1 MANILYVDDEPA
13 IGLILRDTL
22 ERMGHQAIGATNV
35 PEALAALAHAE
46 VDLIV
51 SDYKMPGLSG
61 LELLELLRE
70 QGRDIPLVMLTGHA
84 TIEHAV
90 AAIKAGAIDY
100 ITKPMQPEQL
110 EHAVSSALEMTRLK
124 REN

>member
-13 IGLILRDTL
+13 IGLILHDTL
-22 ERMGHQAIGATNV
+22 ERMGHHPIGATNV
-35 PEALAALAHAE
+35 PEALAALERAS

-51 SDYKMPGLSG
+51 SDFKMPGLSG

-70 QGRDIPLVMLTGHA
+70 QGRDIPLVMLTGYA

-90 AAIKAGAIDY
+90 
-100 ITKPMQPEQL
+100 
-110 EHAVSSALEMTRLK
+110 
-124 REN
+124 